1 MATILKKLII
11 ILFLVVC
18 SCKTGFDSSSKK
30 CIEKEERQ
38 ILIEAVDLFEF
49 KIQKQYPEISKEAAY
64 FEFLTNWADN
74 KLPMEFFQDT
84 LSLKVRNMDIWEESK
99 RSEKNMDRERKIFN
113 VDSMN
118 PVRVKLNSEFST
130 CLSKTTKDWDGI
142 RRFLLANSKYRLSPR
157 FALND
162 YFYRSNENDLKDF
175 ENRLSIVL
183 GAYYQTMFNI
193 KNTVAN
199 KELS

>member
-1 MATILKKLII
+1 
-11 ILFLVVC
+11 
-18 SCKTGFDSSSKK
+18 
-30 CIEKEERQ
+30 
-38 ILIEAVDLFEF
+38 
-49 KIQKQYPEISKEAAY
+49 
-64 FEFLTNWADN
+64 
-74 KLPMEFFQDT
+74 
-84 LSLKVRNMDIWEESK
+84 
-99 RSEKNMDRERKIFN
+99 
-113 VDSMN
+113 MN

-130 CLSKTTKDWDGI
+130 CLSKTIKDWDGI

-157 FALND
+157 LALND

-199 KELS
+199 TGYNSLFPPTLN